1 MLKEKDEEISLLRNK
16 MEILEREIIT
26 LKENQQRQ
34 EELETLLQQAY
45 NDMVIV

>member
-1 MLKEKDEEISLLRNK
+1 

-26 LKENQQRQ
+26 MKENQQRQ

-45 NDMVIV
+45 NDLVIV